1 MKQFKIGDIVVVTKR
16 HHENSAVPGNIVE
29 LVSIDENT
37 NIPYLVNDFLN
48 MYNWE
53 YDYSQWCRDV
63 RFPTIE
69 ELKSIGMI
77 NDYEIY

>member
-1 MKQFKIGDIVVVTKR
+1 MKQFKIGDIVVVTIR
-16 HHENSAVPGNIVE
+16 HHKNSAIPGNIVKI
-29 LVSIDENT
+29 VNIDENT

-48 MYNWE
+48 MYNWK
-53 YDYSQWCRDV
+53 YDSNQWCRDV

>member
-1 MKQFKIGDIVVVTKR
+1 MKQFKIGDIVAVTKQYR
-16 HHENSAVPGNIVE
+16 TNDAIPGNIVKI
-29 LVSIDENT
+29 VNIDEGSI
-37 NIPYLVNDFLN
+37 IPYLVEDFLN
-48 MYNWE
+48 MYNWK
-53 YDYSQWCRDV
+53 YDSNQWCRDV